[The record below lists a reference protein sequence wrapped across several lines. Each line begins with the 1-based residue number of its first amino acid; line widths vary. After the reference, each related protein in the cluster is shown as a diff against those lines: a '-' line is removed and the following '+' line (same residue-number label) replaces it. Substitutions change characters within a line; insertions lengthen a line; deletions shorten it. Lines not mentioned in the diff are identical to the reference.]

1 MMEESV
7 MVEHAMT
14 MLRREVGE
22 LHAIPASDLELEKAP
37 FASGG
42 SSAVFRYGSRTDGLT
57 D

>member
-22 LHAIPASDLELEKAP
+22 LHSIPASDLELEKAP

-42 SSAVFRYGSRTDGLT
+42 SSAVFRYGPHH
-57 D
+57 